1 MSYESEAGRTSG
13 RNAGLRF
20 LYAFTAVFVGFA
32 AAASSAAAASRG
44 GTGSTVFSICVAVG
58 IAAGIF
64 GGGIMRLPPIGRL
77 FVMIAIAI
85 AVVTATAAT
94 IDLGRGGW

>member
-13 RNAGLRF
+13 RATGRNISRAL
-20 LYAFTAVFVGFA
+20 AVMAACTFAIPPAFA
-32 AAASSAAAASRG
+32 AGAG
-44 GTGSTVFSICVAVG
+44 GSGHIVFSICAGTGVV
-58 IAAGIF
+58 AGIF

-77 FVMIAIAI
+77 FVMIAIAM
-85 AVVTATAAT
+85 AAVTATAAT